1 MNADELRE
9 ALLSS
14 PKNGFV
20 GLSQEE
26 RAEMEAYCKRYAAFM
41 NACKT
46 EPLPR
51 LRSMASS
58 LPCPVWKSS
67 PGIRST

>member
-14 PKNGFV
+14 PKNGFA

-26 RAEMEAYCKRYAAFM
+26 RAGNGGLLQALCRFYE
-41 NACKT
+41 
-46 EPLPR
+46 R
-51 LRSMASS
+51 LQD
-58 LPCPVWKSS
+58 
-67 PGIRST
+67 

>member
-26 RAEMEAYCKRYAAFM
+26 RAEMEAYCKQIGR
-41 NACKT
+41 
-46 EPLPR
+46 
-51 LRSMASS
+51 AS
-58 LPCPVWKSS
+58 CRERV
-67 PGIRST
+67 

>member
-46 EPLPR
+46 DR
-51 LRSMASS
+51 
-58 LPCPVWKSS
+58 
-67 PGIRST
+67 